1 MKFVRCMPE
10 EQAENKMFIYE
21 VLNARKGERMSD
33 VDPAEV
39 VQAKGFIMGHD
50 DSAEKDLLAVITEN
64 GEVLYTISKVFIS
77 QFIDCV
83 DTLGTSVI
91 PFKVGRAKNKSG
103 RDYITFDLVY

>member
-10 EQAENKMFIYE
+10 EQAENKMFIYG
-21 VLNARKGERMSD
+21 VLNARKGNRMSD

-39 VQAKGFIMGHD
+39 VRAKGFIMGRD
-50 DSAEKDLLAVITEN
+50 EASDKDLLAVITDN
-64 GEVLYTISKVFIS
+64 GEVFYTVSKVFIS

-83 DTLGTSVI
+83 DTLKTSDI

-103 RDYITFDLVY
+103 REYITFDLVY